1 MSKRLILIVSLS
13 MIFLSSAGIVG
24 FLSAQDGVG
33 PAAPPKTDV
42 KNVPLE
48 TRYAPDRIYRA
59 GPGIAWRVSRDL
71 GIMLSTDDGE
81 TWTARNQ
88 GLPTRAVYPFTAD
101 KPPIITCLAVD
112 PFNRDRIGVSTLDTL
127 FLSEDAGLTWDKVP
141 LKDPIRAND
150 QVTCIALSPG
160 SASGLAVGTSFHG
173 FFESADRG
181 KTWTSLSEQLVPL
194 QLGGGNYEEIASLAY
209 DPEEPDLIWFNLGF
223 GKGLYT
229 YRKGARSV
237 DRVVL
242 PPGPDSSPVRDI
254 YFRRQ
259 SVQTGWF
266 LETRTVSA
274 RWALSHAGG
283 TWKMIEKIQE
293 DVALPADKAQRLA
306 AAANKYGTY
315 VSSFS
320 AGGARMPGL
329 LEFAR
334 KQGLNSII
342 VDFKDD
348 EGYLT
353 YDTALPEPIRIGA
366 VRHRI
371 KIDDIVRTAH
381 ARGLYLIGR
390 IVVFRDKQ
398 LFNADNFAH
407 AAWDKSVKGPWRYL
421 KKSVDEETG
430 EESFYQGEYWVDPYS
445 EYVWDYN
452 IAIAKE
458 LQARGVDEVQFD
470 YIRFPSDGDLG
481 SITWRFRK
489 EGMGK
494 LEALE
499 SFLAKARES
508 LTMPISTDVYGYCGW
523 ARISNWVAQNIE
535 MFSRYVDVVQPM
547 FYPSHFPRDFLGSM
561 QYLPRAKYIY
571 QEGTKRAAYM
581 VEGRSLIRPYVQA
594 FRIGGELAFDQSVYS
609 TYLVNQVQGSLQGAG
624 SGFTL
629 WNASNDYYMVTVPLG
644 PLIQDSASGQGAITD
659 GQNVIRSDGNVAGSD
674 SQNVAGSDSQNVAR
688 SDSQN
693 VARSDSVVARNSL
706 GEKR

>member
-1 MSKRLILIVSLS
+1 MSKRLILIIALS

-24 FLSAQDGVG
+24 FLSAQDGAG
-33 PAAPPKTDV
+33 PTAPPRAERKS
-42 KNVPLE
+42 VPLE

-71 GIMLSTDDGE
+71 GVLLSTDDGE
-81 TWTARNQ
+81 TWTARNM
-88 GLPTRAVYPFTAD
+88 GLPSRAIYPFTAD
-101 KPPIITCLAVD
+101 TPPIITCLAVD
-112 PFNRDRIGVSTLDTL
+112 PFNRNRVGISTLDSL
-127 FLSEDAGLTWDKVP
+127 FLSEDSGLTWEQIA
-141 LKDPIRAND
+141 LKDPLRAND
-150 QVTCIALSPG
+150 QVTSIALSPG
-160 SASGLAVGTSFHG
+160 SDNGLAVGTSFHG
-173 FFESADRG
+173 FFESTDRG
-181 KTWTSLSEQLVPL
+181 KTWTSLSTQLVSL

-209 DPEEPDLIWFNLGF
+209 DPEEPDLLWFNLGF
-223 GKGLYT
+223 GKGLYS

-259 SVQTGWF
+259 SVQAGWF
-266 LETRTVSA
+266 LETRTASA

-283 TWKMIEKIQE
+283 TWKMIEKIRE
-293 DVALPADKAQRLA
+293 DVALPQDKSRRLA
-306 AAANKYGTY
+306 AAADKYGPY

-320 AGGARMPGL
+320 ASGNRFLPL
-329 LEFAR
+329 LDFVKA
-334 KQGLNSII
+334 QGLNSI
-342 VDFKDD
+342 VLDFKDD
-348 EGYLT
+348 EGYVT
-353 YDTALPEPIRIGA
+353 YDTDLTEPYRIGA
-366 VRHRI
+366 VSKRFRI
-371 KIDDIVRTAH
+371 AEIVQTAH
-381 ARGLYLIGR
+381 ERGLYLIGR

-398 LFNADNFAH
+398 LYNADNFAH
-407 AAWDKSVKGPWRYL
+407 AAWDSTTKAPWRYL
-421 KKSVDEETG
+421 KKSVDGETG

-445 EYVWDYN
+445 PYVWDYN

-458 LQARGVDEVQFD
+458 LQDKGVDEVQFD

-481 SITWRFRK
+481 RITWRFRR

-508 LTMPISTDVYGYCGW
+508 LSVPISTDVYGYCGW

-561 QYLPRAKYIY
+561 EYLPRAKYIY
-571 QEGTKRAAYM
+571 QEGTKRSAYI
-581 VEGRSLIRPYVQA
+581 VEGRSIIRPYVQA
-594 FRIGGELAFDQSVYS
+594 FRIGGELAFDRNVYS

-644 PLIQDSASGQGAITD
+644 PIIQGSVNGAI
-659 GQNVIRSDGNVAGSD
+659 VARNGSE
-674 SQNVAGSDSQNVAR
+674 NAAR
-688 SDSQN
+688 SDPVTAGDIRAGSPGDLPQGPA
-693 VARSDSVVARNSL
+693 VPR
-706 GEKR
+706 

>member
-33 PAAPPKTDV
+33 PTVPSKTEA

-71 GIMLSTDDGE
+71 GVLLSTDDGE

-88 GLPTRAVYPFTAD
+88 GLPARAVYPFTAE

-112 PFNRDRIGVSTLDTL
+112 PYNRNRLGVSTLDTL
-127 FLSEDAGLTWDKVP
+127 FLSEDAGLNWEPVP
-141 LKDPIRAND
+141 LKDPLRAND
-150 QVTCIALSPG
+150 QITCIALSPG
-160 SASGLAVGTSFHG
+160 SDNGLAVGTSFHG
-173 FFESADRG
+173 FFESTDRG

-237 DRVVL
+237 DRVNL

-266 LETRTVSA
+266 LETRTASA

-283 TWKMIEKIQE
+283 TWKMTEKIRE
-293 DVALPADKAQRLA
+293 EVALPADKTARLA
-306 AAANKYGTY
+306 AAADKYGTY

-320 AGGARMPGL
+320 AGGNRMPGL
-329 LEFAR
+329 LEFIQ
-334 KQGLNSII
+334 KQGLNSM
-342 VDFKDD
+342 VLDFKDD
-348 EGYLT
+348 EGYVT
-353 YDTALPEPIRIGA
+353 YDTALPEPIRIGS
-366 VRHRI
+366 VRKRF
-371 KIDDIVRTAH
+371 KIDEIVQTAH

-398 LFNADNFAH
+398 LYNADNFAH
-407 AAWDKSVKGPWRYL
+407 AAWDRTAKAPWRYL
-421 KKSVDEETG
+421 KKSMDEETG
-430 EESFYQGEYWVDPYS
+430 EESFSQGEYWVDPYS

-458 LQARGVDEVQFD
+458 LQDKGVDEVQFD

-481 SITWRFRK
+481 RITWRFRR

-508 LTMPISTDVYGYCGW
+508 LSIPLSTDVYGYCGW

-561 QYLPRAKYIY
+561 EYLPRAKYIY
-571 QEGTKRAAYM
+571 QEGTKRSAYM
-581 VEGRSLIRPYVQA
+581 VEGRSIIRPYVQA
-594 FRIGGELAFDQSVYS
+594 FRIGGELAFDQRVYS
-609 TYLVNQVQGSLQGAG
+609 TYLVNQVEGSLQGAG

-629 WNASNDYYMVTVPLG
+629 WNASNDYYMVTVPLA
-644 PLIQDSASGQGAITD
+644 PIIQGAAG
-659 GQNVIRSDGNVAGSD
+659 GQTAAGSD
-674 SQNVAGSDSQNVAR
+674 GQTAAGSVGAIVAR
-688 SDSQN
+688 SDQ
-693 VARSDSVVARNSL
+693 AKGPEGLR
-706 GEKR
+706 